1 MIPFLELKTQ
11 FRAIE
16 PEARA
21 ALDRVLARGWYVL
34 GEECA
39 AFESEF
45 AAYLGIEHAVGV
57 NSGTDAIELALR
69 ALGVGPGDEVI
80 TAANTCVPTAVGIQ
94 SSGAMFIP
102 ADVDPLTLTLDARS
116 VAAAITPKTRAI
128 VPVHLYGHSCDMDAL
143 IALAREHNLL
153 VIEDCAQAHGA
164 QYRGRPCGTLG
175 DAAAFSFYPSKN
187 LGAFGDGGA
196 VTTRDPEVAA
206 RLRRLRHYGQ
216 ADRYRHVEPGVNSR
230 LDEIQAA
237 ILRIKLPHL
246 DSANAARRDRATRYV
261 ERLRHTRAQMPVQA
275 AWASP
280 CWHLFVL
287 RTPEREALRACLTEE
302 GIATEIHY
310 PIPLHLQPCYAD
322 RGYAE
327 GQFPV
332 AEQACREVL
341 SLPLYPELPLQ
352 SVDEICE
359 AVEDFFA

>member
-21 ALDRVLARGWYVL
+21 ALDRVLTRGWYVL

-80 TAANTCVPTAVGIQ
+80 TAANTCVPTAAGIT
-94 SSGAMFIP
+94 SAGATLVP
-102 ADVDPLTLTLDARS
+102 ADVDPQTLTLDAQS

-128 VPVHLYGHSCDMDAL
+128 VPVHLYGHPCDMDPL
-143 IALAREHNLL
+143 LALARERGLL
-153 VIEDCAQAHGA
+153 VVEDCAQAHGA
-164 QYRGRPCGTLG
+164 RYRDMFCGTLG

-196 VTTRDPEVAA
+196 VATRDPEVAA

-216 ADRYRHVEPGVNSR
+216 ADRYHHVEPGVNSR
-230 LDEIQAA
+230 LDELQAA
-237 ILRIKLPHL
+237 VLRARLPRL
-246 DSANAARRDRATRYV
+246 AAATAARRRLAAEYRA
-261 ERLRHTRAQMPVQA
+261 RLDSTGVQVPREYDA
-275 AWASP
+275 GHVY
-280 CWHLFVL
+280 HLFPVL
-287 RTPEREALRACLTEE
+287 VAERDRFQAHLRAAGVETL
-302 GIATEIHY
+302 IHY
-310 PIPLHLQPCYAD
+310 PVPIPRQPAASVWSPAMCPVAD
-322 RGYAE
+322 RVTAE
-327 GQFPV
+327 V
-332 AEQACREVL
+332 V
-341 SLPLYPELPLQ
+341 SLPLYPSLPPDALAD
-352 SVDEICE
+352 VTA
-359 AVEDFFA
+359 AVAAFSR